1 MKKFLQ
7 KKLNQKGLTLVELL
21 AVIVIL
27 GIIAAIAVPAIGNI
41 ITNTKY
47 NAAKADA
54 INTLNAANMYFTEDN
69 TATAASEVTVVQL
82 KDNGYLDSY
91 GTLTKETKV
100 VNSSPRKINGAA
112 SYGDGKSVKLDN
124 TLEEINDDNQKGSTT
139 PETIK
144 VP

>member
-41 ITNTKY
+41 IANTKY

-54 INTLNAANMYFTEDN
+54 INALNAATIHFADENLTGVAPD
-69 TATAASEVTVVQL
+69 VTVVQL
-82 KDNGYLDSY
+82 KDNGYLETY
-91 GTLTKETKV
+91 GSLSDTTKISKA
-100 VNSSPRKINGAA
+100 SPMKINGSATY
-112 SYGDGKSVKLDN
+112 SDGKVLALDN
-124 TLEEINDDNQKGSTT
+124 TMEEINKDKQKGSKG
-139 PETIK
+139 PVKIV